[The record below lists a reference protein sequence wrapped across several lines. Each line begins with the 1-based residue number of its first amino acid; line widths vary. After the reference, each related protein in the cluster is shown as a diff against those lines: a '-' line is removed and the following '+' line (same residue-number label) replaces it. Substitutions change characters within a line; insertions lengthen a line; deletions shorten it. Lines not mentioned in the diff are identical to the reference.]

1 MFKLNVARMS
11 IPGRGKWAWERYRL
25 EPTLWDLMYHGD
37 PFQHI
42 ANPRAAV
49 VRRFHE
55 DAPQIGEPLAPFFA
69 PKAVQVDNQAQRGR
83 VRHDIEVYELTFG
96 R

>member
-1 MFKLNVARMS
+1 MS
-11 IPGRGKWAWERYRL
+11 IPGRGKWAWDRFRL

-42 ANPRAAV
+42 EDPRKAV
-49 VRRFHE
+49 AVHSPREHT
-55 DAPQIGEPLAPFFA
+55 PQIGAPPVAYFDPGA
-69 PKAVQVDNQAQRGR
+69 IDVDEHSQNGR
-83 VRHDIEVYELTFG
+83 VQHDLEVYDLAFG